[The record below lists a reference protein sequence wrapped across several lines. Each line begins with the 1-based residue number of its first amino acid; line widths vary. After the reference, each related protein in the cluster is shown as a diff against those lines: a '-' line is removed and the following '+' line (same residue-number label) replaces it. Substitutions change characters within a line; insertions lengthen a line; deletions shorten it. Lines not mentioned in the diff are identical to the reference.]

1 MAQEAKKTSHRTEPP
16 CNCDN
21 CLRETAR
28 ADQRRALILDTLR
41 RLASEDEWRFVE
53 NEVRR

>member
-1 MAQEAKKTSHRTEPP
+1 MAHEAKKTSHRTEPP
-16 CNCDN
+16 CNCDS

-28 ADQRRALILDTLR
+28 ADQRRALIFDTLR
-41 RLASEDEWRFVE
+41 RLATEDEWRFIE